1 MPEKLKPKEIIR
13 EISRNFPQAWD
24 QINIIGKIFTLI
36 FSTCRL
42 L

>member
-24 QINIIGKIFTLI
+24 QVNYPT
-36 FSTCRL
+36 T
-42 L
+42 